1 MLDRKG
7 DPPSIKLV
15 SAGLGCRN
23 TGPTVSWLG
32 SACCR
37 ASLAKDLALLP
48 LPFGSSSSKLLSLA
62 CHLGVVVP
70 RRGHESSTFLRAFHQ
85 PVPSSSSRTLW
96 APTHGSLRP
105 HLTRNSPCPLF
116 KGAIIFLFFF
126 SYHVHVLTPPFVSFC
141 FAYFIS
147 YGSNAAFVCLVAL
160 DLSRKTR
167 PVGFLLLTVL

>member
-7 DPPSIKLV
+7 DPPSIKVV

-70 RRGHESSTFLRAFHQ
+70 RRGHESSTFLLAFHR

-116 KGAIIFLFFF
+116 KGAIIFFIFFF
-126 SYHVHVLTPPFVSFC
+126 LSRSRADSPFC
-141 FAYFIS
+141 FVLFCLLYF
-147 YGSNAAFVCLVAL
+147 LW
-160 DLSRKTR
+160 
-167 PVGFLLLTVL
+167 

>member
-32 SACCR
+32 CACCR

-48 LPFGSSSSKLLSLA
+48 LPFGLSSSKLLSLA

-70 RRGHESSTFLRAFHQ
+70 RRGHESSTFLLAFHQ

-116 KGAIIFLFFF
+116 KGAIIFFIFFF
-126 SYHVHVLTPPFVSFC
+126 LSCSRADSPFC
-141 FAYFIS
+141 FVLFCLLYF
-147 YGSNAAFVCLVAL
+147 LW
-160 DLSRKTR
+160 
-167 PVGFLLLTVL
+167 